1 MKLAQHMKL
10 LLAAAILLSTL
21 PLGAHAQ
28 RRAQRPPARRAA
40 RQTDV
45 ERKVE
50 ALLARMTLEEKLGQL
65 QQSGGDVNGKANPDL
80 FEAAR
85 AGRLGST
92 LGIRGARNANE
103 LQRAAVEGSR
113 LKIPLIFG
121 FDVIHGYRTIFPIPL
136 GEAASFDPATAE
148 RSAYV
153 AATEARAAGLHWT
166 FAPMVDIARDARWGR
181 IAEGAGEDTYLGS
194 AFARAR
200 VRGFQGSD
208 YSRPDRVVACAK
220 HFVAYGAAEGGRDYN
235 VTDMSEQ
242 RLREVY
248 LPPFKAAVDAG
259 VATLMSAFNDLNG
272 VPTSGNRFTL
282 TNVLRGEW
290 GFDGF
295 VVSDYTS
302 VSEMIPHGYAADGA
316 DAARLALSAGVDM
329 EMVGRLYNQ
338 NGAALLRQGRLRMAE
353 VDEAVRRVLRIKFR
367 AGIFDRPFVDEAPE
381 SSVLLSAE
389 HQRAAREVAQRS
401 LVLLKNERGTLPFS
415 KDVRTVAVVGPL
427 ADDPRSIMGSWAGDG
442 RAQDSF
448 TLLQGVRAKVS
459 ARTRVL
465 HEKGVAIE
473 GPGILGNYD
482 APPPQPSAAGGT
494 NVAAAGEID
503 PARLSTT
510 PAPADS
516 IERAVRAA
524 RDADVV
530 IVAVGETADMSG
542 EAASRT
548 TLDLPGRQ
556 LELLQAIH
564 RTGKPYAVVLMN
576 GRPLSI
582 GWVAENSP
590 AILETWFAGTRGGE
604 AIADA
609 LFGDYNPGGKL
620 PVTFPRNVGQQPFY
634 YNQTPT
640 GRPPTAE
647 KYTSKYLDVPVP
659 PLYPFG
665 HGLSYTTFRLSN
677 LRLNTQRIPASGG
690 VEVSVDVENTGRRAG
705 DEVVQ
710 IYIRDPAASRVRP
723 VKELK
728 GFQRTTLQPGE
739 RRTLTFRL
747 TTAELGFYNQEMRF
761 VVEPGQ
767 FKVFAG
773 RSSADPEQ
781 LEATFEVTAR

>member
-1 MKLAQHMKL
+1 MKLAQRANL
-10 LLAAAILLSTL
+10 LLAAAVLLPTL
-21 PLGAHAQ
+21 TLEARAQ
-28 RRAQRPPARRAA
+28 RRTPRAPVRRGAQN
-40 RQTDV
+40 DV

-65 QQSGGDVNGKANPDL
+65 QQSGGDVAGKAEPRIVE
-80 FEAAR
+80 EAR
-85 AGRLGST
+85 SGRLGST
-92 LGIRGARNANE
+92 LGVRGARNANE
-103 LQRAAVEGSR
+103 LQRAAVEGTR

-136 GEAASFDPATAE
+136 GEAASFDPAAAE

-153 AATEARAAGLHWT
+153 AAAEARAAGLHWT
-166 FAPMVDIARDARWGR
+166 FAPMVDVARDARWGR

-208 YSRPDRVVACAK
+208 YSARDRVVACAK
-220 HFVAYGAAEGGRDYN
+220 HYVAYGAAESGRDYN
-235 VTDMSEQ
+235 TTDMSEQ

-259 VATLMSAFNDLNG
+259 VGTLMSAFNDLNG
-272 VPTSGNRFTL
+272 VPASGNRFTL
-282 TNVLRGEW
+282 TKVLRGEW

-302 VSEMIPHGYAADGA
+302 VQEMIAHGYAADGA

-338 NGAALLRQGRLRMAE
+338 NGAELLKQGRLKTAD
-353 VDEAVRRVLRIKFR
+353 VDEAVRRILRVKFR
-367 AGIFDRPFVDEAPE
+367 AGLFDRPYADESRE
-381 SSVLLSAE
+381 SSVLLNAE
-389 HQRAAREVAQRS
+389 HLRAAREVAARS
-401 LVLLKNERGTLPFS
+401 LVLLKNERETLPFR

-427 ADDPRSIMGSWAGDG
+427 ADDPRAIMGSWSGDG
-442 RAQDSF
+442 RAQDSL
-448 TLLQGVRAKVS
+448 TLLQGIKAKVS
-459 ARTRVL
+459 PRTKVL
-465 HEKGVAIE
+465 YEKGVAIE
-473 GPGILGNYD
+473 GRGVTGNYD
-482 APPPQPSAAGGT
+482 APPPAPSAAGGT

-503 PARLSTT
+503 PARLATT
-510 PAPADS
+510 PTGANS
-516 IERAVRAA
+516 IAEAVRAA

-548 TLDLPGRQ
+548 SLDLPGRQ
-556 LELLQAIH
+556 LELLQAVH
-564 RTGKPYAVVLMN
+564 QTGKPYAVVLMN

-582 GWVAENSP
+582 NWVAENSP
-590 AILETWFAGTRGGE
+590 AVLETWFAGTRGGE

-620 PVTFPRNVGQQPFY
+620 PVTFPRSAGQAPFY
-634 YNQTPT
+634 YNQTAT
-640 GRPPTAE
+640 GRPPTNE
-647 KYTSKYLDVPVP
+647 KYTSKYLDVPVA

-677 LRLNTQRIPASGG
+677 LRLSAPRINASGS
-690 VEVSVDVENTGRRAG
+690 VDVSVDVENTGRREG

-710 IYIRDPAASRVRP
+710 LYVRDVAASRVRP

-728 GFQRTTLQPGE
+728 GFRRVTLQPGE
-739 RRTLTFRL
+739 RRTLTFKL
-747 TTAELGFYNQEMRF
+747 SPAELGFYDDAMRF
-761 VVEPGQ
+761 AVEPGA
-767 FKVFAG
+767 FKVMAG
-773 RSSADPEQ
+773 RSSADPET
-781 LEATFEVTAR
+781 LEATLEVTAR